1 MKLYDAER
9 SGNCHKIR
17 LLLSLT
23 GTPYERIAVDL
34 KAGEQRTAAYRQ
46 LNPRGQVPVLD
57 DGGTVIWD
65 STAILVYLARRLGRE
80 DLLPLDALG
89 MAAVMQWLALA
100 QNEILYGLARARA
113 VLRFGR
119 VADLAEAQAAGRAAL
134 AVLEE
139 RLAVHPWLALDRLTL
154 ADIACYPYAALAPE
168 GDIGLEPYPAVSAWM
183 ERIAALPG
191 HAPLPR
197 PS

>member
-34 KAGEQRTAAYRQ
+34 AVGEQRTAAYRQ

-80 DLLPLDALG
+80 DLLPLDAPG
-89 MAAVMQWLALA
+89 MAAIMQWLALA